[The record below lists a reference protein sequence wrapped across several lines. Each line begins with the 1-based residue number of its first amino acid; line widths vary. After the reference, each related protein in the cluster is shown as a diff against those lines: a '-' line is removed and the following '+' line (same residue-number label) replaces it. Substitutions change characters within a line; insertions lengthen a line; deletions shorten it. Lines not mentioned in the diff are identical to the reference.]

1 MFWESIFWEE
11 QDKYQAL
18 KWKKPYFPVSITF
31 PRLQQSIHEVPNGI
45 FSNQR
50 TKTFSRLL
58 GDMVGGQRKRSQ
70 KDNYYRENITVVAY
84 DILLC
89 PKLAAGELWRR
100 CSSLILKT
108 GDEEVKKEQIYTF
121 KHVIFSTQNTNMTL
135 LIQIKPKLVTFF
147 SFERLIFKQAT

>member
-1 MFWESIFWEE
+1 
-11 QDKYQAL
+11 
-18 KWKKPYFPVSITF
+18 
-31 PRLQQSIHEVPNGI
+31 
-45 FSNQR
+45 
-50 TKTFSRLL
+50 
-58 GDMVGGQRKRSQ
+58 MVGGQRKRSQ

-100 CSSLILKT
+100 SSSLILKT